1 MLGALLL
8 AGACA
13 TTTGASGKPAEQ
25 TSARRDAHA
34 EVASRTAKKSHER
47 SEAAGVQQQIRRL
60 ESPGH

>member
-13 TTTGASGKPAEQ
+13 TTTGASGRPAEQ
-25 TSARRDAHA
+25 TSARRDAH
-34 EVASRTAKKSHER
+34 EQVASKDAKKSR
-47 SEAAGVQQQIRRL
+47 ADVAGVQQQIRRL